1 MTALLAWGV
10 FAAIPVL
17 MLAAQLRA
25 WLRRDK
31 DHRVENLAMVLGYLG
46 AAAAGIAQQAGVA

>member
-17 MLAAQLRA
+17 LLVAQLRE

-31 DHRVENLAMVLGYLG
+31 DHSVENLAMALGYLG
-46 AAAAGIAQQAGVA
+46 AAAVGIAQQAGVA

>member
-17 MLAAQLRA
+17 LLAAKLRA
-25 WLRRDK
+25 WLLRDK
-31 DHRVENLAMVLGYLG
+31 DHRVENLAMVLGYLA